1 MFSVGWHTI
10 VQSCDDN
17 HKEVTTNEKKQ
28 YSQDHPRMDND
39 DENARTTD
47 LDMRSHVSCMSMGN
61 FTRTIEDCRFIKQ
74 RVAVRY
80 VKSISSAHIYLVKRG
95 RLLFRSTG

>member
-1 MFSVGWHTI
+1 MFGVGWHPI
-10 VQSCDDN
+10 VRSCDDN
-17 HKEVTTNEKKQ
+17 HKEVTTNQKKLNPH
-28 YSQDHPRMDND
+28 DHPRVDND
-39 DENARTTD
+39 DEYGRTTQ
-47 LDMRSHVSCMSMGN
+47 RYVSEGS

-95 RLLFRSTG
+95 RLLFRTTG

>member
-1 MFSVGWHTI
+1 MDWHTI

-17 HKEVTTNEKKQ
+17 HNEVTTNKKKQ
-28 YSQDHPRMDND
+28 SSQDNPGGDND

-61 FTRTIEDCRFIKQ
+61 FTRTIENCKSIKQ
-74 RVAVRY
+74 RVALRY
-80 VKSISSAHIYLVKRG
+80 VKSISNAQIYLVIRR

>member
-17 HKEVTTNEKKQ
+17 HKEVTPNQKKQ
-28 YSQDHPRMDND
+28 YSQHHPRVDND
-39 DENARTTD
+39 DEYARTTD
-47 LDMRSHVSCMSMGN
+47 LDMRSHVSVGN
-61 FTRTIEDCRFIKQ
+61 FTRSIEDCRFIKQ

-80 VKSISSAHIYLVKRG
+80 VKSITNAHIYLVIRG
-95 RLLFRSTG
+95 RLLLFRSTG